1 MIILGLSG
9 EYLHD
14 AAACIVKDGRLVA
27 YGEEERFCTKK
38 HAIGEAPIC
47 SILHCL
53 ESQNLTLDDIDY
65 IALSWDQDIVKS
77 EVLNKLLQVPN
88 LKGINKKN
96 ILSFGNH
103 LSLAA
108 TGFYTSGF
116 ENALIIVVNGSS
128 ENISTSLFTANKDA
142 IKMIKNFD
150 ASQSLGYFY
159 TAAGVYLGFDMWDES
174 KTMGLSAYGN
184 AIYDFP
190 ITLTEDGYKV
200 DISVAPGD
208 ITKNMIQAWLKKMS
222 KLFGVPAQASY
233 EYNKL
238 KASISK
244 PPIDFSQ
251 KQLDI
256 AASVQKK
263 LDDIILHLI
272 KQYTHITG
280 LQNVV
285 ISGGVAQN
293 STTVGNLYYSGIVDQ
308 LHVPIAPNASGGCI
322 GAAMLAY
329 SREYKISPTNIE
341 TPYWGPEFTDEEIER
356 ELKRRKIKY
365 RYCKCKAQAA
375 AEFVANNHI
384 IGWFQGKSEMGARTL
399 GNRSIIANPANPKM
413 KEQMNSMVKYRENW
427 RPVATSVLEEQMH
440 WLIQDGHYSPFMNK
454 ALKATKAAIEQ
465 VNSIVHADNSVLPQ
479 IVRKEI
485 NPDWYSLIKCFYE
498 KTGIPC
504 IMHTSLN
511 EKGKAICN
519 TPANA
524 IDTFYSCGLEVLIIG
539 NFIIE
544 KG

>member
-14 AAACIVKDGRLVA
+14 AAACIVKDGKLVA
-27 YGEEERFCTKK
+27 YGEEERFCTNK

-65 IALSWDQDIVKS
+65 IALSWDQNIVKT
-77 EVLNKLLQVPN
+77 EVLNKLLQIPS
-88 LKGINKKN
+88 LKGINNKS

-108 TGFYTSGF
+108 TGFFTSGF

-128 ENISTSLFTANKDA
+128 ENISTSLFTANKDE
-142 IKMIKNFD
+142 IKIIRSFD

-159 TAAGVYLGFDMWDES
+159 TAAGIYLGFDMWDES

-184 AIYDFP
+184 AIYDLP
-190 ITLTEDGYKV
+190 ITLTENGYKI

-222 KLFGVPAQASY
+222 KLFGVPAQPSF

-238 KASISK
+238 KANISK

-263 LDDIILHLI
+263 LDDTIIHLV

-293 STTVGNLYYSGIVDQ
+293 STTIGNLYYTGIVNH

-322 GAAMLAY
+322 GAAMLAHN
-329 SREYKISPTNIE
+329 REYKFSPTKIE
-341 TPYWGPEFTDEEIER
+341 TPYWGPEFTDEEIEG

-365 RYCKCKAQAA
+365 RYCKCKEQTA
-375 AEFVANNHI
+375 AELIANNHI
-384 IGWFQGKSEMGARTL
+384 VGWFQGKSEMGAKTL
-399 GNRSIIANPANPKM
+399 GNRSIIANPANSKM
-413 KEQMNSMVKYRENW
+413 KDQMNSMVKYRESW
-427 RPVATSVLEEQMH
+427 RPIATSVLEEQMN
-440 WLIQDGHYSPFMNK
+440 WLIQDGHYSPFFNK
-454 ALKATKAAIEQ
+454 SFKATNTAIEK
-465 VNSIVHADNSVLPQ
+465 VNAIVHVDNTVLPQ

-485 NPDWYSLIKCFYE
+485 NPDWHSLIKCFYE